1 MLPGAGPRSNL
12 QTALLV
18 MCLVERARAAAAV
31 VALEAVV
38 VSVLGEGE
46 ELADAA
52 AQDIAPH
59 RRPSGL

>member
-18 MCLVERARAAAAV
+18 MCLVERARAAAV

>member
-1 MLPGAGPRSNL
+1 M